1 MHSEKDNLL
10 VLKLNEEFERRRQKN
25 KRYSLRAF
33 AHYLE
38 VDPSNLSKILR
49 GERVPSLQGAQL
61 FLDKLALEANES
73 SRVLSSITQT
83 KTEAKLNL
91 KTPFRPIQEEL
102 ARTSQWMHFVLLEI
116 LQIVKV
122 NASTM
127 PKIAEGMGVTN
138 EELEKSLRELT
149 SANLIKMSVHS
160 GDYEL
165 ISKNNTTTN
174 LPYTCDSLKA
184 IQRVFLAM
192 AANAIE
198 KYPLNER
205 ENTTLTVAVSTD
217 QLPEIKSLLKKTR
230 QKINRLCEQKS
241 KKRQNAV
248 YNVSMALYPVFTER
262 M

>member
-1 MHSEKDNLL
+1 MHAEKENLL
-10 VLKLNEEFERRRQKN
+10 VVKLNEEFERRRQKN

-61 FLDKLALEANES
+61 FLDKLALEATES
-73 SRVLSSITQT
+73 SLVLSSITQT
-83 KTEAKLNL
+83 KTEAKMSL

-102 ARTSQWMHFVLLEI
+102 AKASQWMHFVLLEV

-122 NASTM
+122 NQTTL
-127 PKIAEGMGVTN
+127 PKIAEAIGATLPEV
-138 EELEKSLRELT
+138 EKSLQELT
-149 SANLIKMSVHS
+149 AANLTKTNAV

-165 ISKNNTTTN
+165 VSKNNTTTN

-198 KYPLNER
+198 KYPLDER

-217 QLPEIKSLLKKTR
+217 QIPEIKSLLKKTR

-241 KKRQNAV
+241 KKKQNAV
-248 YNVSMALYPVFTER
+248 YNLSMALYPVFMEKA
-262 M
+262 